1 VDKDTIIRLAE
12 EARIP
17 LNLTDERVTLDK
29 LEHFASL
36 AIWHYKNEQ
45 KGWKIK
51 YTDVSQ
57 GAKDVEIVHPL
68 KGNATIYS
76 GDKPEQGV
84 RGFLWFWLRP
94 EGELYRQGFNLTIL
108 HNGFVLGLLVR
119 DRKYRFRY
127 RKDIKPKF
135 LWSKEQ

>member
-1 VDKDTIIRLAE
+1 MDKDTVIRLAE

-29 LEHFASL
+29 LEHFAAL
-36 AIWHYKNEQ
+36 AIWHYRHEQ
-45 KGWKIK
+45 KGRKLK
-51 YTDVSQ
+51 YVDVSQ
-57 GAKDVEIVHPL
+57 GAKDVDIVQWE
-68 KGNATIYS
+68 KGATIYT
-76 GDKPEQGV
+76 GNKPEQGA

-119 DRKYRFRY
+119 NRKYRFRY
-127 RKDIKPKF
+127 RRDIKPRF
-135 LWSKEQ
+135 LWSSAP